1 MFKPYYLLSLL
12 AAFAFGCGDKD
23 PEDTGSTDTA
33 ESGDSGDTA
42 DSGDSGA
49 E

>member
-12 AAFAFGCGDKD
+12 AAFALGCGDKD
-23 PEDTGSTDTA
+23 SDDTGSADTA
-33 ESGDSGDTA
+33 DSEDSGDT
-42 DSGDSGA
+42 GA